1 MRVALIVILA
11 AAILA
16 ALAFL
21 FANRGGDEAAPP
33 AAQPEAGQTQR
44 PAAGAEEDYTSP
56 SFDIVRV
63 DRGGITVAAGRA
75 APGAMVSLMREDE
88 VIAETRA
95 DSNGEWVITLT
106 EPLPPGAAEFSLVAT
121 GEDGVAVQ
129 SEQTVVIAVPETGET
144 PLVMLGE
151 PGEASRILQGPLAEA
166 GAGQLHLRSVDYG
179 AGGGIIFSGGAA
191 PDSTVRILANGA
203 ELGQAEVNGDGQWS
217 LTVSASL
224 APGVYDLQIEQLNES
239 GAVEAIIVVPFE
251 RASPEALARSGDNV
265 VVQPGNT
272 LWRIAR
278 NIYGEGLR
286 YTVIY
291 EANDDQIRDPD
302 LIYPGQVFDVP
313 EGAPEPKPEGE
324 PAPELRE

>member
-1 MRVALIVILA
+1 MRVALVVILA
-11 AAILA
+11 AAIIA

-21 FANRGGDEAAPP
+21 FVNRGGDEAA
-33 AAQPEAGQTQR
+33 R
-44 PAAGAEEDYTSP
+44 PAPQQTTGQSQPPEDAEDAYTAP

-63 DRGGITVAAGRA
+63 DREGVTVAAGRA
-75 APGAMVSLMREDE
+75 APGAMVSLTRDDE
-88 VIAETRA
+88 TIAETRA
-95 DSNGEWVITLT
+95 DSSGEWVITLT

-129 SEQTVVIAVPETGET
+129 SDQTVVIAVPETGET
-144 PLVMLGE
+144 PLVVLGA

-166 GAGQLHLRSVDYG
+166 GVGELHLRSVDYG
-179 AGGGIIFSGGAA
+179 AGDGIIFSGGAA

-203 ELGQAEVNGDGQWS
+203 ELGQAEVNGDGAWS
-217 LTVSASL
+217 LTADASL
-224 APGVYDLQIEQLNES
+224 APGVYDLQIEQLNEN
-239 GAVEAIIVVPFE
+239 GVVETIIIVPFE

-313 EGAPEPKPEGE
+313 DGELEPRPEGE
-324 PAPELRE
+324 ETPELRE